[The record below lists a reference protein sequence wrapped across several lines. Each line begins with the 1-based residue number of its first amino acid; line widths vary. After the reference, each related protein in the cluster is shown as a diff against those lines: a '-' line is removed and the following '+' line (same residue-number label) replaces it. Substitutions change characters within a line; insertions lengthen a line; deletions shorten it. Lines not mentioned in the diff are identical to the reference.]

1 MKQKYLLAI
10 DQGTTSTRSI
20 IYNKNIEPISKK
32 QIEIKQIFPHEGWVE
47 HDPEEIWRSVKL
59 TMKNVI
65 KKSKI
70 NPKNIVSIGI
80 TNQRETVIL
89 WNRITG
95 KPIYNAIVWQDKRT
109 SQYCEKIKTKNLEKN
124 INKTTGLTI
133 DSYFSATKIKW
144 IIENVKNAKKLIKK
158 NDLLFGTIDT
168 WILWKLTNGKS
179 HYTDVTNASRTMIYD
194 IEKKNWSNQLLR
206 LFKIPKKILPKVK
219 PNIYNFGETK
229 ILNHYI
235 KINGIA
241 GDQQAALIGQG
252 CFNKGMSKSTYGTG
266 CFFLMNIG
274 KKPKYSKYKLLT
286 SIAYEINNETFY
298 CLEGSIFVAGS
309 AIQWLRDGIKIIKSA
324 QETSNLFKKADL
336 EQEIYIVP
344 AFTGLGAPYWNQNVR
359 GAIYG
364 INRNT
369 GVAEIVNATLKSI
382 AYLTKDLI
390 NLMQKDSS
398 TKINQIKVD
407 GGMVNNQSFIKFLTD
422 ILNINIIKPKYS
434 ETTALGAAYL
444 SALGSG
450 LTNILEIKNKQN
462 KFKIY
467 EPNMN
472 EKVRKILYR
481 RWTNAVNKTL
491 LKL

>member
-1 MKQKYLLAI
+1 
-10 DQGTTSTRSI
+10 
-20 IYNKNIEPISKK
+20 
-32 QIEIKQIFPHEGWVE
+32 
-47 HDPEEIWRSVKL
+47 
-59 TMKNVI
+59 
-65 KKSKI
+65 
-70 NPKNIVSIGI
+70 
-80 TNQRETVIL
+80 
-89 WNRITG
+89 
-95 KPIYNAIVWQDKRT
+95 
-109 SQYCEKIKTKNLEKN
+109 
-124 INKTTGLTI
+124 
-133 DSYFSATKIKW
+133 
-144 IIENVKNAKKLIKK
+144 
-158 NDLLFGTIDT
+158 
-168 WILWKLTNGKS
+168 
-179 HYTDVTNASRTMIYD
+179 
-194 IEKKNWSNQLLR
+194 
-206 LFKIPKKILPKVK
+206 
-219 PNIYNFGETK
+219 
-229 ILNHYI
+229 
-235 KINGIA
+235 
-241 GDQQAALIGQG
+241 
-252 CFNKGMSKSTYGTG
+252 MSKSTYGTG

>member
-144 IIENVKNAKKLIKK
+144 IIENVKNAKRLIKK

-229 ILNHYI
+229 ILNHYV

-467 EPNMN
+467 KPNMN
-472 EKVRKILYR
+472 KKVRKILYR